1 MTAEDSLQQ
10 VGWERCGGLLL
21 QLGQIIQAS
30 EPRFTP
36 VPRKSVPEKLS
47 PLVVVLFLTPLHT
60 TEGEKPY
67 YPLLK
72 TKSKAALEL
81 SPEANRVMGSSAK
94 QNWVQQGSVSEAV
107 KP

>member
-1 MTAEDSLQQ
+1 MTTEHTLEK
-10 VGWERCGGLLL
+10 VGWEQRGGLLL
-21 QLGQIIQAS
+21 QLGQITQAS

-36 VPRKSVPEKLS
+36 VPRKSILEKLS
-47 PLVVVLFLTPLHT
+47 LLVVIFLTPLHH

-81 SPEANRVMGSSAK
+81 SQEANRMMGSSVK
-94 QNWVQQGSVSEAV
+94 QNWVQQGSV
-107 KP
+107 